1 MTSINRESLLPLYHQ
16 VEEVLRED
24 IANKMYLPGQTI
36 PTETEL
42 QDLFEVSRET
52 IRKAVTNLV
61 LAGLLEKRKGLG
73 TFVAQPK
80 IVHRLGRLY
89 GSTDEILARGTIPG
103 TTFIEKKEITP
114 SDTIRRE
121 MDLKKGDNVIK
132 IKRLRFVDEEPVAI
146 LSSYLPSDLV
156 PDLVQV
162 QFRNNS
168 LYMTLEEVYGF
179 KLDEADEVIEAGS
192 IGKKDA
198 KWLEIRE
205 KTPIL
210 VVKRLTYLDN
220 GRIIEKLTALY
231 RSDKFKYMVKLKGR
245 PEHRVLPS

>member
-1 MTSINRESLLPLYHQ
+1 MTSINKESLLPLYHQ
-16 VEEVLRED
+16 VEEAIRED
-24 IANKMYLPGQTI
+24 IANKRYLPGQSI

-42 QDLFEVSRET
+42 QGHFNVSRET
-52 IRKAVTNLV
+52 IRKAVTNLA

-73 TFVAQPK
+73 TFVAHPK

-103 TTFIEKKEITP
+103 TTFIEKKEIAP

-121 MDLKKGDNVIK
+121 MGLKKGDNVIK

-146 LSSYLPSDLV
+146 LSSYLPNDLV

-162 QFRNNS
+162 KFKNNS
-168 LYMTLEEVYGF
+168 LYMTLEDVYGF

-198 KWLEIRE
+198 KWLEIPE

-210 VVKRLTYLDN
+210 VVKRLTCLDN

-245 PEHRVLPS
+245 PENRVF